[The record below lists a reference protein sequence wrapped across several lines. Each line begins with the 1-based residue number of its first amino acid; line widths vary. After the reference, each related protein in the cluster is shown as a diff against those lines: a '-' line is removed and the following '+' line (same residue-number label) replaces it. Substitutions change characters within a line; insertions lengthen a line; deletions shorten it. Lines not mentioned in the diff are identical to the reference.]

1 MNWYLAKMVYRI
13 HCGNYNN
20 NSQFEEQLRL
30 ISSDSAAEAFSKAQE
45 MGRSESTA
53 DGLMS
58 SVVQWKFINVSEIY
72 QINQFIDGAEI
83 FSSLKAEENGT
94 LYELM
99 TNKRAELL
107 RQNIEQHILDIY

>member
-13 HCGNYNN
+13 YCGNNDS
-20 NSQFEEQLRL
+20 SQFEEQLRL
-30 ISSDSAAEAFSKAQE
+30 ISSVSAAEAFAKAQE
-45 MGRSESTA
+45 IGRSETSA
-53 DGLMS
+53 DGMMS
-58 SVVQWKFINVSEIY
+58 PVVQWKFINVSEIY

-83 FSSLKAEENGT
+83 FSSLKVQENGS
-94 LYELM
+94 LYEHM